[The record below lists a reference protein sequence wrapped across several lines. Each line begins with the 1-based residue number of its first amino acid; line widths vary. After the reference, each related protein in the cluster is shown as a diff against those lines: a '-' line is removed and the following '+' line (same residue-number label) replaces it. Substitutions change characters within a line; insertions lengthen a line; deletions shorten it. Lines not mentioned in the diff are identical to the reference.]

1 MHRILIVDDEQS
13 IRDALARWFSLRGFD
28 VTTARDGQEA
38 LSLCSDYAFDI
49 ITMDL
54 EMPRMSGNEAI
65 ARIRETLPDVPIIIL
80 TGFPS
85 DADAVL
91 DGGASLVLT
100 KPLRLKELES
110 EVLKL
115 IVPAAE

>member
-38 LSLCSDYAFDI
+38 LSLCSDYAFYI
-49 ITMDL
+49 IPMDL

-65 ARIRETLPDVPIIIL
+65 ARIREGNERTPVAISRSQGSNVTLL
-80 TGFPS
+80 AEREGCEPS
-85 DADAVL
+85 NQVHP
-91 DGGASLVLT
+91 G
-100 KPLRLKELES
+100 
-110 EVLKL
+110 
-115 IVPAAE
+115 